1 MSGIN
6 RLEIEIRADIET
18 KIDFLDKRLKD
29 GLADM
34 VVSVLAERTCN
45 THVLAAGLP
54 RKIKTAEH
62 RYQFIRR
69 FVKNKNIT
77 CHQVMCPYV
86 QEVVIKTAQNGQ
98 TVILQMDQ
106 SKLVDGLEVLMISIR
121 VGNRALPVA
130 WTVEK
135 TEGNIGFESQEKL
148 LNQVYS
154 MLPEGVSV
162 MLMGDRFYGTKS
174 LVEWCQNHHFSYR
187 IRIKGNLLF
196 HHAGATIS
204 TQDAYE
210 MGMKSMENATF
221 NKSEIT
227 TNIGI
232 LHEDGHPEPWFIVM
246 DCAPNAYKTLDYG
259 LRWGIESM
267 FSDFKSR
274 GFGITQSHLTDPDRL
289 ERLILVLALALY
301 WSTSI
306 GMFVEAEKKR
316 SREDEGTIKTYLPKE
331 TKKIGSIPVYTRAKI
346 FDQILQC

>member
-1 MSGIN
+1 
-6 RLEIEIRADIET
+6 
-18 KIDFLDKRLKD
+18 LKD

-34 VVSVLAERTCN
+34 IVSVLSERTCN
-45 THVLAAGLP
+45 THILAAGLP
-54 RKIKTAEH
+54 RKIKTPEH

-77 CHQVMCPYV
+77 CLKVMCPYV

-148 LNQVYS
+148 LNQMYA
-154 MLPEGVSV
+154 MLPKGVSV
-162 MLMGDRFYGTKS
+162 MLMGDR
-174 LVEWCQNHHFSYR
+174 
-187 IRIKGNLLF
+187 
-196 HHAGATIS
+196 
-204 TQDAYE
+204 
-210 MGMKSMENATF
+210 
-221 NKSEIT
+221 
-227 TNIGI
+227 GI
-232 LHEDGHPEPWFIVM
+232 LHEDGHPEPWVIVM
-246 DCAPNAYKTLDYG
+246 DCAPNEYKILDYG

-306 GMFVEAEKKR
+306 GMFVESEKKR
-316 SREDEGTIKTYLPKE
+316 SREDEDTSKTYIPKKTE
-331 TKKIGSIPVYTRAKI
+331 EIGSISLYPRTEIKEQPKDNGKKTVYNIVKH
-346 FDQILQC
+346 

>member
-1 MSGIN
+1 
-6 RLEIEIRADIET
+6 
-18 KIDFLDKRLKD
+18 
-29 GLADM
+29 
-34 VVSVLAERTCN
+34 
-45 THVLAAGLP
+45 VLAAGLP
-54 RKIKTAEH
+54 RQIKTAEH

-69 FVKNKNIT
+69 FVKNKNIV
-77 CHQVMCPYV
+77 CHQIMCPYV

-148 LNQVYS
+148 LNQVYA

-196 HHAGATIS
+196 QHEGATIS
-204 TQDAYE
+204 AQDAYA
-210 MGMKSMENATF
+210 MGMQSMAAATF
-221 NKSEIT
+221 NKSAIR

-232 LHEDGHPEPWFIVM
+232 LHEEGHPEPWFIVM
-246 DCAPNAYKTLDYG
+246 DCAPNAYKALDYG
-259 LRWGIESM
+259 MRWGIESM

-306 GMFVEAEKKR
+306 GMFVEVEKKR
-316 SREDEGTIKTYLPKE
+316 SRDKEGSRTTTIPKKTE
-331 TKKIGSIPVYTRAKI
+331 EIVSVPVYTRTEI
-346 FDQILQC
+346 LDQVLYR